1 MSRRYEIRRDGTAL
15 SAELVAADAVRVD
28 GHLFHVERLDAM
40 RCLVTG
46 EDGSRSIVAV
56 AGTTSAP
63 WLFAAGQPWQVE
75 VAAEGARAR
84 PSSAAGQDMAAPMP
98 ATVVSI
104 AAPAGSRVTAGD
116 PVVVLEAMTM
126 VLVIRAPRD
135 GEIAAVHCRVGEL
148 VQPGTRLA
156 ELAP

>member
-1 MSRRYEIRRDGTAL
+1 MSRRYEIRHRGVAL
-15 SAELVAADAVRVD
+15 IAELAAPDAVRID
-28 GHLFHVERLDAM
+28 GQLFRVERLDAT

-46 EDGSRSIVAV
+46 EDGTRSVVSV
-56 AGTTSAP
+56 AGTAAAP
-63 WLFAAGQPWQVE
+63 WLFAAGQPWPVE
-75 VAAEGARAR
+75 VSAEGARAR
-84 PSSAAGQDMAAPMP
+84 PAGAAARDMAAPMP

-104 AAPAGSRVTAGD
+104 AAPAGTRVTAGD
-116 PVVVLEAMTM
+116 AVVVLEAMKM
-126 VLVIRAPRD
+126 ELVIRAPRD